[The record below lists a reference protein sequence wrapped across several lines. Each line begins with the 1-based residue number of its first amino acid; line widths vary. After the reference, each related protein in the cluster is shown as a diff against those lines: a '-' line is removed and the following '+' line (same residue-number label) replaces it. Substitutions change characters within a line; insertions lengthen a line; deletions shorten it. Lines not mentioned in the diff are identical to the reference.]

1 MADEY
6 GPDLVTV
13 LDDDGNEHTF
23 ELMDAIETDDGR
35 FVALLPVYDDPSE
48 EVNDDGE
55 LIILS
60 VDDSTGEELLVQI
73 EDDDLFEEIA
83 GIFEER
89 LSDLFEIEEMEDEA
103 DEPLQ
108 SSPLP
113 AGYADCRFLTLLQFI
128 IGSSAPGP
136 DCRSPR
142 LCGKKGAGTPRAGT
156 HLLSLVAGYTSGITA
171 RRDIAHIKARPS
183 DRGPGFL
190 PLLAGIRQQLPFTSC
205 LFYAGPGRQPPSG
218 RRQSPPGTT
227 RTAPAAARK
236 HSCRRNRQ

>member
-48 EVNDDGE
+48 ELNDDGE

-73 EDDDLFEEIA
+73 EDDELFEEIA

-89 LSDLFEIEEMEDEA
+89 LADLFEIEEMEGNPE
-103 DEPLQ
+103 EQLQ
-108 SSPLP
+108 
-113 AGYADCRFLTLLQFI
+113 
-128 IGSSAPGP
+128 
-136 DCRSPR
+136 
-142 LCGKKGAGTPRAGT
+142 
-156 HLLSLVAGYTSGITA
+156 
-171 RRDIAHIKARPS
+171 
-183 DRGPGFL
+183 
-190 PLLAGIRQQLPFTSC
+190 
-205 LFYAGPGRQPPSG
+205 
-218 RRQSPPGTT
+218 
-227 RTAPAAARK
+227 
-236 HSCRRNRQ
+236 